1 MKSIRIYSLLI
12 VVLSV
17 LLILIPW
24 LLLPVCGVGR
34 FAISMPGG
42 MKEMQE
48 CGATLNFVTILGI
61 IGIVIGVI
69 VQVRPGRV
77 IAIAASISFA
87 ALGGLVILFPTAIT
101 GVCRVAN
108 MPCVY
113 GTKPALIVAG
123 FVMVLFGIA
132 GFYLF
137 GKTL

>member
-12 VVLSV
+12 VALSV

-24 LLLPVCGVGR
+24 LLFPVCGVGR
-34 FAISMPGG
+34 YAVQKG
-42 MKEMQE
+42 MMMHG

>member
-1 MKSIRIYSLLI
+1 MKKVRIFSLLI
-12 VVLSV
+12 IALSV

-24 LLLPVCGVGR
+24 QLFPVCGVGR
-34 FAISMPGG
+34 YAIQKG
-42 MKEMQE
+42 MMMHG

-87 ALGGLVILFPTAIT
+87 VLGSLVILFPTAIT

-132 GFYLF
+132 GFYRF

>member
-1 MKSIRIYSLLI
+1 MKKVRIFSLLI
-12 VVLSV
+12 IALSV
-17 LLILIPW
+17 FLILIPW
-24 LLLPVCGVGR
+24 LLFPVCGVGR
-34 FAISMPGG
+34 YAVQKG
-42 MKEMQE
+42 MMIHG

-69 VQVRPGRV
+69 VQVRPGRI

-87 ALGGLVILFPTAIT
+87 VLGGLVILFPTAIT
-101 GVCRVAN
+101 GVCKVAN

-123 FVMVLFGIA
+123 FVMVLFGIS
-132 GFYLF
+132 GFYRF

>member
-1 MKSIRIYSLLI
+1 MRIYSLLI
-12 VVLSV
+12 IVFSV

-24 LLLPVCGVGR
+24 QLFPVCGVGR
-34 FAISMPGG
+34 YAVQKG
-42 MKEMQE
+42 MMMHG

-69 VQVRPGRV
+69 MQVQPGRV

-87 ALGGLVILFPTAIT
+87 VLGGLVILFPTAIT

-123 FVMVLFGIA
+123 FVMVLFGVSGSYI
-132 GFYLF
+132 FR
-137 GKTL
+137 KTL

>member
-1 MKSIRIYSLLI
+1 MRIYSLLI
-12 VVLSV
+12 IVFSV

-24 LLLPVCGVGR
+24 QLFPVCGVGR
-34 FAISMPGG
+34 YAVQKG
-42 MKEMQE
+42 MMMHG

-69 VQVRPGRV
+69 VQVRPGRI

-87 ALGGLVILFPTAIT
+87 VLGGLVILFPTAIT
-101 GVCRVAN
+101 GVCKVAN

-123 FVMVLFGIA
+123 FVMVLFGIS
-132 GFYLF
+132 GFYRF

>member
-1 MKSIRIYSLLI
+1 MTKVRIFPLLI
-12 VVLSV
+12 IVLSIF
-17 LLILIPW
+17 LILIPW
-24 LLLPVCGVGR
+24 LLFPVCGVGR
-34 FAISMPGG
+34 FAIAMPGG
-42 MKEMQE
+42 MKEMHE
-48 CGATLNFVTILGI
+48 CGATLNFVTIFGI
-61 IGIVIGVI
+61 IGIVIGVV

-77 IAIAASISFA
+77 IAIAASIA
-87 ALGGLVILFPTAIT
+87 IAVLGGLVILFPTAIT